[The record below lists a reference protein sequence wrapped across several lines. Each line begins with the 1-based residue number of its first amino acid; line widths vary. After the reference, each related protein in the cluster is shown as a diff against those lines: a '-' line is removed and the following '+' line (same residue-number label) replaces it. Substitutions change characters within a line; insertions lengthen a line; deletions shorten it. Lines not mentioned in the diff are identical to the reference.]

1 MKIDPRIKKDKRPLS
16 CFDTDAAKEFIGKAC
31 YFGIN
36 IEDFEPFGN
45 SEQL

>member
-1 MKIDPRIKKDKRPLS
+1 MNLDPRIIEGKRPLD

-36 IEDFEPFGN
+36 IEDF
-45 SEQL
+45 